1 MALSEEKDSS
11 GDIDMLI
18 THNEINTWD
27 DLNQTNMLDELVS
40 LLKTKGII
48 VDDLTTKGNTNIWVF
63 VKIQLISVEE

>member
-1 MALSEEKDSS
+1 
-11 GDIDMLI
+11 MLI

-48 VDDLTTKGNTNIWVF
+48 VDDLTTKKEILSIWVF
-63 VKIQLISVEE
+63 VKIQLSLR